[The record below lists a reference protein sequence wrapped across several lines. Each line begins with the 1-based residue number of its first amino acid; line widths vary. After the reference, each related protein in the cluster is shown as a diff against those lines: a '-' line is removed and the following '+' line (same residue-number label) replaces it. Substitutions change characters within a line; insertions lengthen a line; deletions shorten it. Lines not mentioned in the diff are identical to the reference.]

1 MRPNLEKKMNKS
13 ELADA
18 VSTSA
23 DISKA
28 EAMSNLDLA
37 VSGISGALSKG
48 DRVTI
53 PGFGTFSVSERT
65 ARTGRNPRTNEP
77 IDIPS
82 KKIVKFKPGKGF
94 DLN

>member
-1 MRPNLEKKMNKS
+1 MNKS
-13 ELADA
+13 ELADS

-23 DISKA
+23 GISKA
-28 EAMSNLDLA
+28 EAMLSVDL
-37 VSGISGALSKG
+37 VVNGISGALSKG
-48 DRVTI
+48 EKVTI
-53 PGFGTFSVSERT
+53 PGFGTFSVAERP

-82 KKIVKFKPGKGF
+82 KKIAKFKPGKGF